1 METFQPKLRFPE
13 FKGDWENKKLKEIGS
28 FLGGGTPSTKEE
40 HFWNGEIPWVS
51 SSDITDENIFDI
63 RKTRFITDE
72 AVKKS
77 ATKLIPK
84 GNILIVSRVGVG
96 KVVINDEDIC
106 TSQDFTNLI
115 LNNSNNFFI
124 AYLIKNETN
133 KLLEFNQGTSIKGFV
148 KSDLEELN
156 IIIPSLEEQTK
167 IANFLSSVD
176 EKLNLLKEKKA
187 LLEDYKKG
195 IMQKIFNQDSSDSEQ
210 AKQIRFKD
218 DNGNDF
224 ENWVKKSLGNIAE
237 VNKGNQLNKDDLND
251 FDVYPSISGGIEP
264 SGYTDK
270 FNRNENTIIISEGG
284 NSCGYVNFIKTKFW
298 CGGHCYSIDILA
310 TDNFD
315 NDYLYQLLK
324 FNQNEIMALRVG
336 SGLPN
341 IQKKDLK
348 NFLLKLSINKIEQ
361 TKIAN
366 FLSAIDEKTALVS
379 NQIQDTQEYKKGLL
393 QQMFV

>member
-1 METFQPKLRFPE
+1 METLQPKLRFPGFNDNWE
-13 FKGDWENKKLKEIGS
+13 EIKLENFSKSISSGKSKARETDGDFCLYGSTGIIGYTNENDYSGKC
-28 FLGGGTPSTKEE
+28 
-40 HFWNGEIPWVS
+40 
-51 SSDITDENIFDI
+51 
-63 RKTRFITDE
+63 
-72 AVKKS
+72 
-77 ATKLIPK
+77 
-84 GNILIVSRVGVG
+84 ILVARVGANAG
-96 KVVINDEDIC
+96 NLYKVDGEYSVTDNTLMLFTNENNYF
-106 TSQDFTNLI
+106 DFTYYLLI
-115 LNNSNNFFI
+115 NAEL
-124 AYLIKNETN
+124 N
-133 KLLEFNQGTSIKGFV
+133 KLVFGSGQPLITGGQLKNLDLFV
-148 KSDLEELN
+148 PK
-156 IIIPSLEEQTK
+156 IQEQTK

-176 EKLNLLKEKKA
+176 EKLNLLKEKKS

-195 IMQKIFNQDSSDSEQ
+195 IMQKIFNQE
-210 AKQIRFKD
+210 IRFKD
-218 DNGNDF
+218 DNGNNF
-224 ENWVKKSLGNIAE
+224 EDWVEKSLGNIAE

-298 CGGHCYSIDILA
+298 CGGHCYSIDILE

-361 TKIAN
+361 TKISN
-366 FLSAIDEKTALVS
+366 FLSAIDQKIELVS
-379 NQIQDTQEYKKGLL
+379 NQILDTQEYKRGLL
-393 QQMFV
+393 QQMFI

>member
-1 METFQPKLRFPE
+1 MEKLQPKLRFPDFVGSWNKNKLGDLFYISAGGDIKQE
-13 FKGDWENKKLKEIGS
+13 F
-28 FLGGGTPSTKEE
+28 
-40 HFWNGEIPWVS
+40 VS
-51 SSDITDENIFDI
+51 QT
-63 RKTRFITDE
+63 
-72 AVKKS
+72 
-77 ATKLIPK
+77 
-84 GNILIVSRVGVG
+84 
-96 KVVINDEDIC
+96 
-106 TSQDFTNLI
+106 
-115 LNNSNNFFI
+115 
-124 AYLIKNETN
+124 KNETFKYPIYAN
-133 KLLEFNQGTSIKGFV
+133 AEKNKGFYAYSSIYKIDEDV
-148 KSDLEELN
+148 ITIAGRGVN
-156 IIIPSLEEQTK
+156 IGIAHARKEKFYPIVRLLVLKPKNNLSVDFFEYAINNFDIVVESTGVPQLTAPQISNYEIFYTDFKEQTK
-167 IANFLSSVD
+167 IANFLSSID
-176 EKLNLLKEKKA
+176 EKLNLLKEKKT

-195 IMQKIFNQDSSDSEQ
+195 ILQKIFNQE
-210 AKQIRFKD
+210 IRFKD
-218 DNGNDF
+218 NNGNDF
-224 ENWVKKSLGNIAE
+224 ENWVEKSLGNIAE

-310 TDNFD
+310 TDKFD

-366 FLSAIDEKTALVS
+366 FLSAIDKKIELVS
-379 NQIQDTQEYKKGLL
+379 NQIQNIQDYKKGLL